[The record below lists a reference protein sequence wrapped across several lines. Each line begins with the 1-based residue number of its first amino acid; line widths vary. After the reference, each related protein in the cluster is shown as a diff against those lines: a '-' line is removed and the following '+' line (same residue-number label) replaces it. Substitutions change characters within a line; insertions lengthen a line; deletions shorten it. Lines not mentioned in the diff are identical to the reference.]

1 MNNTGSSS
9 GATVWVVALVAAV
22 VLVGLFRFLVLG
34 GVALLGLA
42 LLGLLIWLSAGFISS
57 QNRAARQIPLPDD
70 DAEQP
75 PPARWPGQTSAEEA
89 VEEAR
94 AAGASNMRTAW
105 ISWHLR
111 SLPPPEQSRDPRLLT
126 GTLSVVPQADW
137 DVDRLRTH
145 GRALWSLRTGARR
158 HGLLDELDARLD
170 RVVAM
175 ISDLTDTEFDT
186 GLGQVNDQYLYHP
199 DRQVRTAYLEG
210 GALGVELIMDAVTA
224 ARARAREDA
233 ATRAAAESLARQRNA
248 ALRAL
253 RETHHPTA
261 GRDARTAWEEQAR
274 KLEE

>member
-22 VLVGLFRFLVLG
+22 VLVGLLRFLILG
-34 GVALLGLA
+34 GAALLGLA
-42 LLGLLIWLSAGFISS
+42 LLGLFVWLGAGLLTSR
-57 QNRAARQIPLPDD
+57 NRTARRIPLPDD
-70 DAEQP
+70 DDEQT
-75 PPARWPGQTSAEEA
+75 PARWPGQASAEEA

-94 AAGASNMRTAW
+94 AAGISNMRTAW

-111 SLPPPEQSRDPRLLT
+111 SLPPPEESRDPRLLT

-145 GRALWSLRTGARR
+145 GRALWSLRTAARR
-158 HGLLDELDARLD
+158 QGLLDQLDARLD

-186 GLGQVNDQYLYHP
+186 DLGQVNDQYLYHP

-210 GALGVELIMDAVTA
+210 GALGVELVMDAVTA
-224 ARARAREDA
+224 ARAQAREDA

-261 GRDARTAWEEQAR
+261 GRDAHTAWDEQAR

>member
-9 GATVWVVALVAAV
+9 GAAVWVVALIAV
-22 VLVGLFRFLVLG
+22 VVAVGLFRFVLLG
-34 GVALLGLA
+34 GVALLGLV
-42 LLGLLIWLSAGFISS
+42 LLGLLIWLSAGVITSRT
-57 QNRAARQIPLPDD
+57 RAAGQDAREDD
-70 DAEQP
+70 DAGP
-75 PPARWPGQTSAEEA
+75 PLAGPQTGRTS

-111 SLPPPEQSRDPRLLT
+111 SLPPPEDSRDPRLLT

-145 GRALWSLRTGARR
+145 GRALWSLRRGARR
-158 HGLLDELDARLD
+158 HDLLDQLDARLD

-175 ISDLTDTEFDT
+175 ISDLTDAEFDT
-186 GLGQVNDQYLYHP
+186 ALGQVNDQYLYHP

-210 GALGVELIMDAVTA
+210 GALGVDLIMDAVTA
-224 ARARAREDA
+224 ARAQAREDA
-233 ATRAAAESLARQRNA
+233 ATRAAAKALAQQRTA

-261 GRDARTAWEEQAR
+261 GRDARTAWDEQAR

>member
-1 MNNTGSSS
+1 MKNTGSSS
-9 GATVWVVALVAAV
+9 GATVWVVLIAV
-22 VLVGLFRFLVLG
+22 VVAFGLFRFLILG

-42 LLGLLIWLSAGFISS
+42 LLGLLVWLSAGVITSH
-57 QNRAARQIPLPDD
+57 NRTVRETASPDD
-70 DAEQP
+70 DAGQP
-75 PPARWPGQTSAEEA
+75 LAAPQAGQTS

-94 AAGASNMRTAW
+94 AAGAANMRTAW

-111 SLPPPEQSRDPRLLT
+111 SLPPPEDSRDPRLLT

-145 GRALWSLRTGARR
+145 GRALWSLRRSARR
-158 HGLLDELDARLD
+158 HDLLDQLDARLD

-175 ISDLTDTEFDT
+175 ISDSTDTEFDT

-199 DRQVRTAYLEG
+199 DHQVRTAYLEG
-210 GALGVELIMDAVTA
+210 GALGVDLIMDAVTA
-224 ARARAREDA
+224 ARTQAREDA
-233 ATRAAAESLARQRNA
+233 ATKAAAEALAQQRTA

-261 GRDARTAWEEQAR
+261 GRDAHTAWDEQAK

>member
-1 MNNTGSSS
+1 MKNTESNN
-9 GATVWVVALVAAV
+9 GAIIWVAVIGAV
-22 VLVGLFRFLVLG
+22 VFVGLFRFLLLG

-42 LLGLLIWLSAGFISS
+42 LLGLLVWLSAGFITN
-57 QNRAARQIPLPDD
+57 QTRTARETASPDD
-70 DAEQP
+70 DEQP
-75 PPARWPGQTSAEEA
+75 LPAPRSGQTSAD
-89 VEEAR
+89 EAR

-111 SLPPPEQSRDPRLLT
+111 SLPPPEDSRDPRLLT

-137 DVDRLRTH
+137 DVERLRTH
-145 GRALWSLRTGARR
+145 GRALWSLRSSARR
-158 HGLLDELDARLD
+158 HELLDQLDARLD

-175 ISDLTDTEFDT
+175 ITDLTDTEFDT

-224 ARARAREDA
+224 ARAQAREDA
-233 ATRAAAESLARQRNA
+233 ATKAAAEALAQQRNA

-253 RETHHPTA
+253 RETHHPTE
-261 GRDARTAWEEQAR
+261 GRDAHTSWDEQAR
-274 KLEE
+274 RIDE